1 VLVAQRPAFLGNVI
15 AALTAEVEM
24 GSHGL
29 GVQS

>member
-15 AALTAEVEM
+15 AALTAEVER
-24 GSHGL
+24 GSHGC